1 MTEVFE
7 HRGWEA
13 IESIR
18 LKWTRALGETRW
30 AHFTLQWSWLKY
42 QALQHIVQWEP
53 CVLEIAWGSRTVGF
67 LPLWRN
73 RQTPLWTSPNRLS
86 GVGPATPVGKETTVI
101 WIGALRWLMNQQ
113 RDGTILDLGPFHS
126 RHPVASRLESA
137 CERTGARPWRRQSVA
152 SRRIDLSSAFTEQ
165 STSTTPTVQ
174 LSSTD
179 PDLDS
184 SDSFDSRFEE
194 QLLHRA
200 PQDITWYSPSLL
212 PANPLF
218 RDATLASLAHD
229 GLLHLTHCSGPN
241 RDSASSVLWLGNRQQ
256 VLPLAVVPAATSQMP
271 GLEPHLQMLANLGFL
286 EIEAAGLV
294 DLVST
299 AAPSHLHTYRIVS
312 RFRWSDAWSSWWSR
326 GLAAVGNST
335 AEDNRRV

>member
-30 AHFTLQWSWLKY
+30 AHFTLQWNWLKY

-53 CVLEIAWGSRTVGF
+53 CVLEVAWGSRTVGF

-73 RQTPLWTSPNRLS
+73 RRSSLWTSPNRLS

-126 RHPVASRLESA
+126 RHPVARRLESA
-137 CERTGARPWRRQSVA
+137 CERTGARPWRRQSDA
-152 SRRIDLSSAFTEQ
+152 SRQIDLSSSLAAEP
-165 STSTTPTVQ
+165 TSTATEVQ
-174 LSSTD
+174 FSSTD
-179 PDLDS
+179 PEFDS

-194 QLLHRA
+194 QVLHRD
-200 PQDITWYSPSLL
+200 PQDITWYSPTIL

-229 GLLHLTHCSGPN
+229 GLLHLTQSSVPH
-241 RDSASSVLWLGNRQQ
+241 RDSATGVLWLGNRQQ
-256 VLPLAVVPAATSQMP
+256 VLPLAVVTAAASRMP
-271 GLEPHLQMLANLGFL
+271 RLEPHLQMLAKQGFL
-286 EIEAAGLV
+286 EIEAAGLA
-294 DLVST
+294 DLT
-299 AAPSHLHTYRIVS
+299 ITPAPSHLHTYRIVS

-335 AEDNRRV
+335 AEDDR